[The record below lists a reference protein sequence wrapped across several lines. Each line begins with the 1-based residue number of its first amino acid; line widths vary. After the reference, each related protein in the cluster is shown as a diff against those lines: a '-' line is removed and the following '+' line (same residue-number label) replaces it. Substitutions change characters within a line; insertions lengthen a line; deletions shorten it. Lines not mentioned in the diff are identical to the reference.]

1 MARFRS
7 HGLKVL
13 FGPLSARLFLAGFWM
28 VRPGLP
34 VSNAA
39 SVPTNINKV
48 VVVIEEN
55 HSYADVI
62 GAQSNV
68 NLTPA
73 PYINT
78 LSRGGANFTNATE
91 VVASPSQPNYL
102 ELFSGSTQGITDDAV
117 HPRVSAANLA
127 SELLAVGRNFVG

>member
-7 HGLKVL
+7 PGLKIL
-13 FGPLSARLFLAGFWM
+13 FGPLSAKLFLAGFWM

-34 VSNAA
+34 VANAA

-62 GAQSNV
+62 GNQSNV

-91 VVASPSQPNYL
+91 IIASPSQPNYIAF
-102 ELFSGSTQGITDDAV
+102 FSGSNQGITDNNV
-117 HPRVSAANLA
+117 HARINAPNLA
-127 SELLAVGRNFVG
+127 SEL